1 MITILNRIFPDDI
14 SQIIYNIAKN
24 QHLNRILD
32 GKLYLL
38 VLVISKN
45 IELVISKNIYQFKNH
60 LTISFISDADYISII
75 DVSDRIQSIYN
86 RYIIKYGC
94 KFDEEFK
101 TILQSY
107 CNIMHKELLYFI
119 ETDEKKAKI
128 CIEKINIL
136 KTYC

>member
-1 MITILNRIFPDDI
+1 MITILNRIFPYDI

-45 IELVISKNIYQFKNH
+45 IYQFKNH
-60 LTISFISDADYISII
+60 LSISFINDADYISII

-107 CNIMHKELLYFI
+107 CNIMHKEFLNFI